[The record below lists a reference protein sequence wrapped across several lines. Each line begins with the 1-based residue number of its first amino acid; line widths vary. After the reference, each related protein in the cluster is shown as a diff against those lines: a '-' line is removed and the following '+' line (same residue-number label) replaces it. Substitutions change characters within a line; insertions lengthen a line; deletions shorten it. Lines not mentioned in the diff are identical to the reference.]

1 MKNFLEK
8 TLKDMFMVN
17 DYDNGVC
24 VINSN
29 LFSPKDD
36 DDYAIGVKKSND
48 KYILSDMALTYNRLE
63 QRNGLLNDNI
73 SSKVDR
79 IIKEYNLH
87 CDKDTHELMLFASE
101 EDFLM
106 AYSNLLQ
113 ALIVLNNLDI

>member
-8 TLKDMFMVN
+8 TLKDMFVVN

-79 IIKEYNLH
+79 VIKEYNLH
-87 CDKDTHELMLFASE
+87 CDKDTHELMLFTSE